1 VKKELLLICF
11 TIFTITV
18 NSQVGINTND
28 PKSTLDVS
36 AKRNLAG
43 TVNDNT
49 QNYGVKLPTIS
60 RLELSQNTAVYGIN
74 QKGSMVYINDVSG
87 GTAVGQLVNVTTIG
101 YYYFDGS
108 VWKKVQSRMNNTV
121 SVSTLIDPNILGY
134 VPSTTATAAAAGVP
148 TITGTTVTKT
158 GSTTYPENGHSY
170 AAYIAGRVITWYEA
184 YNAAR
189 SLGGYLGT
197 FTTDAEW
204 IHVDRNLL
212 NTSTQYNNYSG
223 WIGFAKF
230 NWNAGAAL
238 VPNPE
243 MKWITGEQPNHDYS
257 AGGVTAIRKSN
268 WFRSGEPNNSGGTEG
283 FVHFYRST
291 SNNTVTSSGHT
302 STHPWNDVQAN
313 NTGEAVRGF
322 IVEFQQ

>member
-1 VKKELLLICF
+1 MKKELLSICF

-43 TVNDNT
+43 AVNDNT

-74 QKGSMVYINDVSG
+74 QKGSMIYINDVSG

-101 YYYFDGS
+101 YYYFDGI
-108 VWKKVQSRMNNTV
+108 VWKKVQSRMSNTV

-134 VPSTTATAAAAGVP
+134 VPSATANATTAGVP
-148 TITGTTVTKT
+148 TITGTTVTKAGNVT
-158 GSTTYPENGHSY
+158 YTTNGHSY
-170 AAYIAGRVITWYEA
+170 AYYIAGRVITWYEA

-189 SLGGYLGT
+189 SLGGYLAT

-204 IHVDRNLL
+204 AFVDAGLL
-212 NTSTQYNNYSG
+212 STSTPSG

-230 NWNAGAAL
+230 NWNAGTAL

-257 AGGVTAIRKSN
+257 AGGVTSIRKSN

-283 FVHFYRST
+283 FVHFYKTS
-291 SNNTVTSSGHT
+291 SNNTVSYGGYST
-302 STHPWNDVQAN
+302 THPWNDVTAN
-313 NTGEAVRGF
+313 NTGETITSF